1 MAASAK
7 TAETPRRRGR
17 KSSSASRYFCGI
29 KVGRTAA
36 AVLKTKKARVTRP
49 RDKMDA
55 EFSTASPVPQAK
67 FSVLAR
73 KFSAPPAAGGV
84 GARGFEPPTSWS
96 QTRRSTKLSYAPKL
110 PAGGLIRRAGGN
122 YAPSPPPGKR
132 FLKPFRARLAPRVSG
147 EERGKLAS
155 SAMGAGHFFSRGSRG
170 CRWRA
175 RSGPTTGGR
184 N

>member
-17 KSSSASRYFCGI
+17 KSSSASRNFCGI
-29 KVGRTAA
+29 KMGRTAA

-55 EFSTASPVPQAK
+55 EFSTASAVPQVK
-67 FSVLAR
+67 FSLLAR

-110 PAGGLIRRAGGN
+110 PAGGWTRRAGGN
-122 YAPSPPPGKR
+122 NAPSPPAGKR
-132 FLKPFRARLAPRVSG
+132 FLKPFRARFAFAPPG
-147 EERGKLAS
+147 GGTDRGKLATAPTRS
-155 SAMGAGHFFSRGSRG
+155 FSRGSRG